1 MEKCSLMV
9 TRLNV
14 GRLIFFFEVFFCN
27 QWKSAAWW
35 LQDWMSVVWASFK
48 NFLFQPME
56 KCSLMVTRDNVGRVS
71 FFFQVF
77 FLQPMEKCS
86 LMLTRESVGRLSFFF
101 QVISFCNQWKSAAW
115 WLQDR
120 MSVVWDT
127 FFKFSFSTNGKVQL
141 DGYKIGCQLCELL
154 FSSSFFCNQWK
165 SAAWWLQDRMSVVW
179 APFFKFFFA
188 TNGRGQLDGNKIE
201 CR

>member
-1 MEKCSLMV
+1 
-9 TRLNV
+9 
-14 GRLIFFFEVFFCN
+14 
-27 QWKSAAWW
+27 
-35 LQDWMSVVWASFK
+35 MSVVWASFFK
-48 NFLFQPME
+48 F
-56 KCSLMVTRDNVGRVS
+56 
-71 FFFQVF
+71 F

-86 LMLTRESVGRLSFFF
+86 LMVTRESVGRLSFFF

-179 APFFKFFFA
+179 ASFFNFFFFS
-188 TNGRGQLDGNKIE
+188 TNGKVQLDGYKIG
-201 CR
+201 CRSCEFLFSIFFFNQWTSAAWCIQDRM